1 MVYTGVPRA
10 PRVFIVRHPSRTPDG
25 MYHIVDDGDVAA
37 KFDTLESLHKWAR
50 ETIADCNNESAFH
63 RSEAEQAE
71 NFAASLTKMVE
82 MYPNRRS
89 GWVSTRTGPRI
100 TVGKIPHN

>member
-37 KFDTLESLHKWAR
+37 KFDTLESLHKWAG

-89 GWVSTRTGPRI
+89 GRTGPRI